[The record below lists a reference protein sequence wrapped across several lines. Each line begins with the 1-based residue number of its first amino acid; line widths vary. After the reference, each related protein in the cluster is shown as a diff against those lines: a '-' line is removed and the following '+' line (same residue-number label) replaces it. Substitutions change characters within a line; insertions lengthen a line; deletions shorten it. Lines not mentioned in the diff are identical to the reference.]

1 MVALRPFSG
10 LGQLMDLIIRNVRLA
25 DRPSPVEPIDIGVAD
40 GAIAAIGRGL
50 GEAGESYDAAGRLAC
65 AGLIETHI
73 HLDKSRLIDRL
84 PAEPGRRINPMKRVA
99 EIKKDLTVEDIRRRA
114 AQTLEDCIVNGA
126 TRMRTQVEVD
136 PAIGMRG
143 FDGVQ
148 SLIAD
153 YRWAIDIE
161 ICVFPQDGLTN
172 YPGVEELLVEG
183 LKRGAKAIGGAP
195 RYDPDHAG
203 QIRRV
208 FELAHEFD
216 ADIDLHLDVGD
227 NPDELDVPLVCDL
240 TEQYHH
246 GGRVT
251 VGHMAK
257 LSTMPHDRLAAIA
270 RRMADAGVAVTVL
283 PLTDLFVMG
292 RDQDHDIRRGVADAN
307 FLVEHGVNCSLST
320 NNVLNPVTPYGDC
333 SLIRMANLHAN
344 VLQIAGR
351 AQLHE
356 IFAMLT
362 ERSARLLNLK
372 DYGLAVG
379 NPADV
384 VVIDAESPEQAVAEI
399 RQPLAVFKRGRRTVK
414 REPAELVRP
423 A

>member
-1 MVALRPFSG
+1 
-10 LGQLMDLIIRNVRLA
+10 MDLVVRNVRLA
-25 DRPSPVEPIDIGVAD
+25 DRPAGEPVDIGVAD
-40 GAIAAIGRGL
+40 GRIAAIGRGL
-50 GEAGESYDAAGRLAC
+50 GEAGETYDGHGRLAC

-73 HLDKSRLIDRL
+73 HLDKSRLIERL

-114 AQTLEDCIVNGA
+114 ALTLEDCIANGA

-136 PAIGMRG
+136 PAIGLRG

-148 SLIAD
+148 LLID
-153 YRWAIDIE
+153 EYRWAIDIE

-172 YPGVEELLVEG
+172 YPGTEELLVEG

-195 RYDPDHAG
+195 RYDPDRPG
-203 QIRRV
+203 QIRRI
-208 FELAHEFD
+208 FELAREYD
-216 ADIDLHLDVGD
+216 ADIDIHLDVGD
-227 NPDELDVPLVCDL
+227 DARELDVPLVCDL
-240 TEQYHH
+240 TAQYRR

-257 LSTMPHDRLAAIA
+257 LSTMPPADLAAIA

-292 RDQDHDIRRGVADAN
+292 RDQDHNIRRGVADAN
-307 FLVEHGVNCSLST
+307 FLIEQGVNCSLST

-344 VLQIAGR
+344 VLQVGR
-351 AQLHE
+351 AEQLRDC
-356 IFAMLT
+356 FSMLT
-362 ERSARLLNLK
+362 ERSARLLNLG
-372 DYGLAVG
+372 DYGLKPG
-379 NPADV
+379 NSADIV
-384 VVIDAESPEQAVAEI
+384 IIDAESPEQAIAQI
-399 RQPLAVFKRGRRTVK
+399 RQPVAVWKRGRRTVT
-414 REPAELVRP
+414 RHPPQLHRP
-423 A
+423 GA